1 MENINKDKR
10 KTVLMFP
17 GQGSQYAGMGMEYM
31 DLLLK
36 SGNYFAAASGLL
48 REDLIKIISGNNG
61 ASEKLEDTFYSQVS
75 IFTLSAAINDYL
87 FKEKY
92 LDKAEIYATTGHS
105 LGDYGALYS
114 SGYFNFEECFNIV
127 KCRGKLM
134 SEANLEMDGMMAAI
148 LGTDYLTVNNLLQDY
163 KIKFKGEVYLANY
176 NDYSQIVISGSR
188 EDVNKAIDFLKEN
201 GLRKIIPLK
210 VRIASHTPLMKDVS
224 EDLGKYF
231 YSLDLNDPQINF
243 YSSTSLIYP
252 KKVEIKSVMEQQLL
266 IPINWVSTIEFFLG
280 NEVNT
285 FIEIGPGKVLSGL
298 VKRIADKNSKDVLI
312 FNTDKLADLNNLTEN
327 LV

>member
-1 MENINKDKR
+1 MVNKDKN
-10 KTVLMFP
+10 KQKKVLMFP
-17 GQGSQYAGMGMEYM
+17 GQGSQYAGMGMDYIN
-31 DLLLK
+31 LLIK
-36 SGNYFAAASGLL
+36 SGNYFEAASGLL
-48 REDLIKIISGNNG
+48 QEDLIKIISGDNG
-61 ASEKLEDTFYSQVS
+61 AGEKLEDTFYSQVS
-75 IFTLSAAINDYL
+75 IFTLSAAISNYL

-92 LDKAEIYATTGHS
+92 LDKADIYAATGHS
-105 LGDYGALYS
+105 LGDYGALYA

-127 KCRGKLM
+127 KYRGKLM

-148 LGTDYLTVNNLLQDY
+148 LGADYLTVKNLLQDY
-163 KIKFKGEVYLANY
+163 KTKFKEEVYLANY
-176 NDYSQIVISGSR
+176 NDYSQIVISGRR
-188 EDVNKAIDFLKEN
+188 EDVSKAIDFLKEN

-210 VRIASHTPLMKDVS
+210 VRIASHTPLMKNVS

-231 YSLDLNDPQINF
+231 YNLDLNEPQINF
-243 YSSTSLIYP
+243 YSSTSLMYP
-252 KKVEIKSVMEQQLL
+252 KKEEIKSVMEQQLL
-266 IPINWVSTIEFFLG
+266 IPINWVSTIEYFLG

-298 VKRIADKNSKDVLI
+298 VKRVADKNSKDVLI

>member
-1 MENINKDKR
+1 MVNKDKN
-10 KTVLMFP
+10 KQKKVLMFP
-17 GQGSQYAGMGMEYM
+17 GQGSQYAGMGMDYIN
-31 DLLLK
+31 LLIK
-36 SGNYFAAASGLL
+36 SGNYFEAASGLL
-48 REDLIKIISGNNG
+48 QEDLIKIISGDNG
-61 ASEKLEDTFYSQVS
+61 AGEKLEDTFYSQVS
-75 IFTLSAAINDYL
+75 IFTLSAAISNYL

-127 KCRGKLM
+127 KYRGKLM

-148 LGTDYLTVNNLLQDY
+148 LGADYLTVKNLLQDY
-163 KIKFKGEVYLANY
+163 KTKFKEEVYLANY
-176 NDYSQIVISGSR
+176 NDYSQIVISGRR
-188 EDVNKAIDFLKEN
+188 EDVSKAIDFLKEN

-210 VRIASHTPLMKDVS
+210 VRIASHTPLMKNVS

-231 YSLDLNDPQINF
+231 YNLDLNEPQINF
-243 YSSTSLIYP
+243 YSSTSLMYP
-252 KKVEIKSVMEQQLL
+252 KKEEIKSVMKQQLL
-266 IPINWVSTIEFFLG
+266 IPINWVSTIEYFLG

-298 VKRIADKNSKDVLI
+298 VKRVADKNSKDVLI